1 MALLLTCYILD
12 SFFFKH
18 WRLLGRC
25 IRTKKV
31 SFIRLAK
38 ASVVSCLLSE
48 CEDLSSDPE
57 SSQSQVLL
65 EACAVPPPYR
75 EVGGRARR
83 FPGSV
88 WDSQPAVC

>member
-1 MALLLTCYILD
+1 M
-12 SFFFKH
+12 
-18 WRLLGRC
+18 
-25 IRTKKV
+25 
-31 SFIRLAK
+31 
-38 ASVVSCLLSE
+38 VSCLLSE